1 MRRWLVVLVAVVAAV
16 TVPVGREVAGASPDT
31 EYPAAVNGLGHLVH
45 YWRFEDEPA
54 TYDDFADQVSAQG
67 ALALTRFPNSTVGVT
82 GALAGGA
89 PGKAFS
95 VPSSSGTTAYG
106 DKQDDGSGTPW
117 SSATVDLWIKPAVL
131 PAVGTPAV
139 IFDAQEWS
147 GSYSKEMGLTMWL
160 DSNGRVHG
168 SAGFAGTANLSP
180 TVEAISQSVA
190 SVGTW
195 SHVTLTYDESGML
208 FLGFDG
214 TDEVTKWTPAAPLR
228 WFAQSVGVAYPGF
241 AVGGTANGTP
251 DKAFQGSIDEV
262 AFVAGDESGT
272 AMDIGDMRDLQVASG
287 HAVGGIPARDPREL
301 LGPNDSM
308 RNKALCRECSGD
320 PIDTGS
326 GNEFMPVPGIS
337 VAGRGPGLAVRA
349 AYNSGA
355 ADIDQGVG
363 YGWSS
368 SLGMR
373 LERSVDGRLSVVQ
386 ETGATVPF
394 SPGAGSTWTTAP
406 RFSATLTYD
415 SGSSRYTFTRNHFE
429 RFVFD
434 SPPATSSTSPTTI
447 GRLVT
452 IADQFGNATKLEYPS
467 STSLEPSAL
476 YQGSSLA
483 TSGNRRLDITWSGGT
498 DHHGRRPATGRV
510 RRAPNPGVHLRRQR

>member
-1 MRRWLVVLVAVVAAV
+1 MSTAEGAALDKALAQRDAFSHGHIRLPGTRNLDPVVVL
-16 TVPVGREVAGASPDT
+16 
-31 EYPAAVNGLGHLVH
+31 
-45 YWRFEDEPA
+45 
-54 TYDDFADQVSAQG
+54 
-67 ALALTRFPNSTVGVT
+67 
-82 GALAGGA
+82 
-89 PGKAFS
+89 K
-95 VPSSSGTTAYG
+95 
-106 DKQDDGSGTPW
+106 
-117 SSATVDLWIKPAVL
+117 
-131 PAVGTPAV
+131 
-139 IFDAQEWS
+139 
-147 GSYSKEMGLTMWL
+147 
-160 DSNGRVHG
+160 
-168 SAGFAGTANLSP
+168 
-180 TVEAISQSVA
+180 VEAP
-190 SVGTW
+190 
-195 SHVTLTYDESGML
+195 
-208 FLGFDG
+208 DG
-214 TDEVTKWTPAAPLR
+214 TVLYEEGP
-228 WFAQSVGVAYPGF
+228 
-241 AVGGTANGTP
+241 
-251 DKAFQGSIDEV
+251 
-262 AFVAGDESGT
+262 
-272 AMDIGDMRDLQVASG
+272 DLQKKQVVNAGSVWMI
-287 HAVGGIPARDPREL
+287 HSIMSDCTAR
-301 LGPNDSM
+301 
-308 RNKALCRECSGD
+308 
-320 PIDTGS
+320 
-326 GNEFMPVPGIS
+326 PVPGIS

-355 ADIDQGVG
+355 ADMDQGVG

>member
-1 MRRWLVVLVAVVAAV
+1 MAADFFAGAFLAAAFLAGAFLAAAFFAGAFLALAFLAGALVAAGLASGRIAAI
-16 TVPVGREVAGASPDT
+16 
-31 EYPAAVNGLGHLVH
+31 
-45 YWRFEDEPA
+45 
-54 TYDDFADQVSAQG
+54 
-67 ALALTRFPNSTVGVT
+67 
-82 GALAGGA
+82 
-89 PGKAFS
+89 
-95 VPSSSGTTAYG
+95 SSTAYG

-308 RNKALCRECSGD
+308 RNRQQHLPQTCLVVHSMPASRNVFLWKAKVTHYLLSNCSARLL
-320 PIDTGS
+320 T
-326 GNEFMPVPGIS
+326 IS
-337 VAGRGPGLAVRA
+337 RFR
-349 AYNSGA
+349 N
-355 ADIDQGVG
+355 
-363 YGWSS
+363 
-368 SLGMR
+368 R
-373 LERSVDGRLSVVQ
+373 LRSRTRRCL
-386 ETGATVPF
+386 PK
-394 SPGAGSTWTTAP
+394 
-406 RFSATLTYD
+406 
-415 SGSSRYTFTRNHFE
+415 SSR
-429 RFVFD
+429 
-434 SPPATSSTSPTTI
+434 
-447 GRLVT
+447 L
-452 IADQFGNATKLEYPS
+452 
-467 STSLEPSAL
+467 
-476 YQGSSLA
+476 
-483 TSGNRRLDITWSGGT
+483 
-498 DHHGRRPATGRV
+498 
-510 RRAPNPGVHLRRQR
+510 